1 MRQLFRLYPFLRPYL
16 GNAILALIMLTA
28 LVFFD
33 LAIPRLIQRIID
45 QGIAANNMRVV
56 LNTSLIMIGIS
67 FLSAVFTIGNNYF
80 SVLAG
85 EGLAFRLRE
94 ALFAKIQTF
103 SYANLDEQ
111 KTGRLMVRMTSDA
124 NAVQHV
130 VMVTLRIGTRA
141 PLLMIGSLA
150 LMITTSPPLAL
161 IMLPLLVVAAAIIAL
176 FTVKME
182 PLFRNVQQKL
192 DSLNTI
198 MQENIAGVRLVK
210 SFVRGDYEE
219 TRFEGANEEYTKYSI
234 TALRLVS
241 NMVPILRM
249 CINIGIVVVIWA
261 GGIRSVRGAMTLG
274 EIVAFTNYLLTTM
287 LPLIMMTV
295 LANIWA
301 GGIASSKRI
310 NEVLNA
316 APDIADAPD
325 AEELSSL
332 PEGKLVL
339 DDVSF
344 RYNSEN
350 SEDALSEINLTINAG
365 QTVAILGATG
375 AGKTTLINLLPR
387 FYDVSSG
394 RILLDGIDIRRL
406 RQESLL
412 KIFGI
417 VPQETVLFSGTIRD
431 NIKYGNHDA
440 DEAEVIEAAKI
451 AQAQEFILELPNGY
465 DTRVKERGVNLSG
478 GQKQRIAIARALL
491 TDPKILIFDDST
503 SAVDV
508 ETETRIHEALA
519 RQKKSRTTILVA
531 QRISTVL
538 DADRIVLLEKG
549 RIAAEGTHRELMM
562 ASDIYREIFISQ
574 LGEGVGQKMQIGEF
588 QGGISEGLS

>member
-1 MRQLFRLYPFLRPYL
+1 MFKLFPFLKPYL
-16 GNAILALIMLTA
+16 GSSILALIMLTA

-45 QGIAANNMRVV
+45 QGIEANNMRVV
-56 LNTSLIMIGIS
+56 LNTALIMVGIS
-67 FLSAVFTIGNNYF
+67 FLSAVFTVGNNYF

-103 SYANLDEQ
+103 SFANLDEQ

-150 LMITTSPPLAL
+150 LMIRTSPPLAL
-161 IMLPLLVVAAAIIAL
+161 IMLPLLLVTAVIIVL
-176 FTVKME
+176 FTIKME

-192 DSLNTI
+192 DSINTI

-210 SFVRGDYEE
+210 SFVRGEHEE
-219 TRFEGANEEYTKYSI
+219 RRFEKANEEYTGHSI
-234 TALRLVS
+234 KALRLVS
-241 NMVPILRM
+241 NMAPLLRM
-249 CINIGIVVVIWA
+249 CINIGIVVVVWA
-261 GGIRSVRGAMTLG
+261 GGIRSVQGGMTIG

-301 GGIASSKRI
+301 GGIASAKRI
-310 NEVLNA
+310 NEVLNTY
-316 APDIADAPD
+316 PDIADAPD
-325 AEELSSL
+325 AAVLSGP

-339 DDVSF
+339 EDVCF
-344 RYNSEN
+344 RYNSDN
-350 SEDALSEINLTINAG
+350 TEDVLAGINLTIEAG
-365 QTVAILGATG
+365 QRVAILGATG

-394 RILLDGIDIRRL
+394 RILLDGIDIRKL

-412 KIFGI
+412 KVFGI
-417 VPQETVLFSGTIRD
+417 VPQETVLFSGSIRD

-440 DEAEVIEAAKI
+440 GDEEVTEAAKI
-451 AQAQEFILELPNGY
+451 AQAHEFILELPKGY
-465 DTRVKERGVNLSG
+465 DTHVKERGVNLSG

-491 TDPKILIFDDST
+491 TYPKILIFDDST
-503 SAVDV
+503 SSVDV
-508 ETETRIHEALA
+508 ETEARIQEALD
-519 RQKKSRTTILVA
+519 RQKNRRTTIIVA

-538 DADRIVLLEKG
+538 RADRIVLLEKG
-549 RIAAEGTHRELMM
+549 RMVAEGTHQELMG
-562 ASDIYREIFISQ
+562 ASSIYREIFISQ
-574 LGEGVGQKMQIGEF
+574 LGEGVGRELGEAE
-588 QGGISEGLS
+588 GESPEVIS

>member
-1 MRQLFRLYPFLRPYL
+1 MKQLFKLFPFLKPYL
-16 GNAILALIMLTA
+16 GSSLFALIMLTA

-45 QGIAANNMRVV
+45 QGIEANDMRVV
-56 LNTSLIMIGIS
+56 LNTSLIMVGIS

-103 SYANLDEQ
+103 SFANLDEQ
-111 KTGRLMVRMTSDA
+111 KTGRLIVRMTSDA

-150 LMITTSPPLAL
+150 LMIRTSPPLAL
-161 IMLPLLVVAAAIIAL
+161 VMLPLLLVTALIIAL
-176 FTVKME
+176 FTTKME
-182 PLFRNVQQKL
+182 PLFRNVQQRL
-192 DSLNTI
+192 DSINTI

-210 SFVRGDYEE
+210 SFVRGEYEE
-219 TRFEGANEEYTKYSI
+219 TRFEKANEEYTGHSI
-234 TALRLVS
+234 KALRLVS
-241 NMVPILRM
+241 NMVPLLRM
-249 CINIGIVVVIWA
+249 CINVGIVVVVWA
-261 GGIRSVRGAMTLG
+261 GGIRSVEGRMSIG

-301 GGIASSKRI
+301 GGIASAKRI
-310 NEVLNA
+310 NEVLNTC
-316 APDIADAPD
+316 PDIADATD
-325 AEELSSL
+325 AAVL
-332 PEGKLVL
+332 PESTEGKLVL
-339 DDVSF
+339 EDVSF

-350 SEDALSEINLTINAG
+350 GEDVLAGINLTIEAG

-387 FYDVSSG
+387 FYDVCSG
-394 RILLDGIDIRRL
+394 RILFDGIDIRKL

-412 KIFGI
+412 KVFGI

-440 DEAEVIEAAKI
+440 GDEEVTEAAKT
-451 AQAQEFILELPNGY
+451 AQAHEFILELPRGY
-465 DTRVKERGVNLSG
+465 DTHVKERGVNLSG
-478 GQKQRIAIARALL
+478 GQKQRIAIASALL

-503 SAVDV
+503 SSVDV
-508 ETETRIHEALA
+508 ETEARIQEALD
-519 RQKKSRTTILVA
+519 RQKNRRTTIIVA

-538 DADRIVLLEKG
+538 GADRIVLLEKG
-549 RIAAEGTHRELMM
+549 RMVAEGAHQELMR
-562 ASDIYREIFISQ
+562 ACSIYREIFISQ
-574 LGEGVGQKMQIGEF
+574 LGEGIDQEMGEAE
-588 QGGISEGLS
+588 SEGPEVIS